1 VSSRFS
7 LRKPQRYL
15 TRSESGVAAVETAIV
30 APFLLMMV
38 IGIVEFGLY
47 FHNSATASTAVAAGA
62 RTAVTQAR
70 IDGYQDTVSDSVKA
84 AMRNVSAEPQTLT
97 IYKADPDSG
106 EPAGGIVGTNY
117 HTCLTDCYRFNW
129 NETTKDWD
137 QDSSVA
143 WLASD
148 QAACGPLGHNDYLGV
163 QLTLKYQSAT
173 GLLLENQ
180 KIVATSMMRLEP
192 VSSAAGQ
199 ECES

>member
-1 VSSRFS
+1 LL
-7 LRKPQRYL
+7 LRRE
-15 TRSESGVAAVETAIV
+15 TGAAAVETAVV

-70 IDGYQDTVSDSVKA
+70 VDGYQTTVSDSVKA

-97 IYKADPDSG
+97 IFKADPNSG
-106 EPAGGIVGTNY
+106 EPTGGTVGKNFNA
-117 HTCLTDCYRFNW
+117 CLADCYRFTW
-129 NETTKDWD
+129 NEATKSWVE
-137 QDSSVA
+137 DSTVA

-148 QAACGPLGHNDYLGV
+148 QAACGPLGRNDYLGV

-180 KIVATSMMRLEP
+180 KIVANSLMRLEP